1 MEQYSVAIKERLHSI
16 KQSSRIA
23 NLSIVKKIYLTAI
36 LTIVLAFVLS
46 AFGIV
51 LPILSN
57 TASQVIAWTTLYVIA
72 RTCIRVVKRLKAM
85 VNQG

>member
-1 MEQYSVAIKERLHSI
+1 MEQYSVALKERIHSL

-23 NLSIVKKIYLTAI
+23 NMSIVKKIYLIAI

-57 TASQVIAWTTLYVIA
+57 TASQVIAWTTIYVIVRA
-72 RTCIRVVKRLKAM
+72 CIRGVKRIKAM
-85 VNQG
+85 ANQG